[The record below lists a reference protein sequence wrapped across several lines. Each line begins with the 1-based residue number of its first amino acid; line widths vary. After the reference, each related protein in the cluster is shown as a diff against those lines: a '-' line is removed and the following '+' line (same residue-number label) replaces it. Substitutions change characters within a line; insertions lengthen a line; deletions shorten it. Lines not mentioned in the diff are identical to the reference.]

1 MYPNSGIKVYFCL
14 YCLYL
19 YDLLLFFVVIV
30 VFTKLQLEVGRM
42 FFNITSISEK
52 QCAYNNEHENE
63 S

>member
-52 QCAYNNEHENE
+52 QGAYDNEHENE